1 VDRRLRR
8 PTAPMILPHPTA
20 ARRHIRRLRREGWR
34 SFDGFG
40 FGALTELAEDRLPP
54 RTHATLRPMRAAE
67 VVLYVLTGSL
77 TQVDEAGGRGVVL
90 AGEFQRTGFAAGV
103 RHGAGNTSRGD
114 WAHVFA
120 VSLRAPL
127 VDRCGSPEQ
136 RRFSTA
142 QRRGAWCMVA
152 SPDGDAGSL
161 RLEQDVRI
169 HSVLLD
175 PGQHLVH
182 ALAPRR
188 AAWLH
193 VLHGEVALADL
204 VLTSGDGA
212 GITAERVVSLTARAD
227 AELLLIDLPLWTTD
241 HD

>member
-1 VDRRLRR
+1 
-8 PTAPMILPHPTA
+8 MILPHPTA
-20 ARRHIRRLRREGWR
+20 DRRHLRRHRREGWR
-34 SFDGFG
+34 SFDGPG
-40 FGALTELAEDRLPP
+40 FGALEELTEDRLPP
-54 RTHATLRPMRAAE
+54 RTLATLHPTRAAE
-67 VVLYVLTGSL
+67 VVTYVLTGSL
-77 TQVDEAGGRGVVL
+77 TQLDGAGRRGVVL
-90 AGEFQRTGFAAGV
+90 AGEFQRTSLADDD
-103 RHGAGNTSRGD
+103 RIGAGNVSRSD
-114 WAHVFA
+114 WAHVFV
-120 VSLRAPL
+120 VSLRAPAA
-127 VDRCGSPEQ
+127 DRGAAPEQ

-152 SPDGDAGSL
+152 SPDGETGSL
-161 RLEQDVRI
+161 RLAQDIRI
-169 HSVLLD
+169 HSALLD

-193 VLHGEVALADL
+193 VLTGEVALADL

-227 AELLLIDLPLWTTD
+227 AELLLIDLPLWTHD

>member
-1 VDRRLRR
+1 MIIPR
-8 PTAPMILPHPTA
+8 PTAD
-20 ARRHIRRLRREGWR
+20 RRHIRRHRREGWR
-34 SFDGFG
+34 SFDGPG
-40 FGALTELAEDRLPP
+40 FGALEELTEDRLPP
-54 RTHATLRPMRAAE
+54 RTRATLRPTRAAE
-67 VVLYVLTGSL
+67 VVTYVLAGSL
-77 TQVDEAGGRGVVL
+77 TQIDGTGRRDVVL
-90 AGEFQRTGFAAGV
+90 AGEFQRTSLADGDRV
-103 RHGAGNTSRGD
+103 GAGNLSRGD

-120 VSLRAPL
+120 VSLRAPAA
-127 VDRCGSPEQ
+127 DRDASPEQ

-152 SPDGDAGSL
+152 SPDGETGSL
-161 RLEQDVRI
+161 RLAQDIRI

-227 AELLLIDLPLWTTD
+227 AELLLIDLPLWTHD